1 MVNLNACMDCTNAGA
16 VVRVVNSTG
25 SAASLFTVTE
35 GDANTVLT
43 LCAQL
48 VYGGGVA
55 PGSSGL
61 EREVPLL
68 LTTTGTTA
76 GSVAHSD
83 I

>member
-1 MVNLNACMDCTNAGA
+1 MVNLNACIDCTNAGA

-48 VYGGGVA
+48 VFGGGVA
-55 PGSSGL
+55 PEQWTR
-61 EREVPLL
+61 ER
-68 LTTTGTTA
+68 GASTA
-76 GSVAHSD
+76 NYNRHHSR
-83 I
+83 